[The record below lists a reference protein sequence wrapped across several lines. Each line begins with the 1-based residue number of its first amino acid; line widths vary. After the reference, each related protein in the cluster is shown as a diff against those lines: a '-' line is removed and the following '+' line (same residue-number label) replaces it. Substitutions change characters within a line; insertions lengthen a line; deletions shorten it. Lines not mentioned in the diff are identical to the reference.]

1 VDAATHVDGAAT
13 VVALGCDTCHAA
25 GAPFRAT
32 TGATGAADARVG
44 AHDRHLA
51 TAIATPLG
59 CADCHLVPGALRH
72 ADGAVALAWG
82 PRAAALGAV
91 PSPAAGPIQPG
102 QPVTCANYC
111 HGATL
116 FAPLVDRTPSWTG
129 TLAGC
134 GGCHEARG
142 EREHRN
148 GLHNL
153 FTCSRCHFA
162 VMNAASDTTIANP
175 ALHVNGT
182 GDVQLDP
189 AVLGPTGRFT
199 KVGDTWTCTNLCHQD
214 PTIPPNTHSS
224 SVW

>member
-1 VDAATHVDGAAT
+1 
-13 VVALGCDTCHAA
+13 VALGCDTCHAA

-32 TGATGAADARVG
+32 TGATVATDARVG

-51 TAIATPLG
+51 TAIAAPLT

-72 ADGAVALAWG
+72 ADGSVALAWG

-91 PSPAAGPIQPG
+91 PAPPAGPIQPG

-116 FAPLVDRTPSWTG
+116 FPLGTDRTPSWTVAL
-129 TLAGC
+129 TGC
-134 GGCHEARG
+134 GTCHAPVG
-142 EREHRN
+142 AREHRN
-148 GLHNL
+148 GPHGLVP
-153 FTCSRCHFA
+153 CARCHFS
-162 VMNAASDTTIANP
+162 VMDAASDTTVATP
-175 ALHVNGT
+175 SLHVNGT

-189 AVLGPTGRFT
+189 AVLGPNGRFT
-199 KVGDTWTCTNLCHQD
+199 KVGDTWTCTNLCHLD
-214 PTIPPNTHSS
+214 PGAGGTHSS